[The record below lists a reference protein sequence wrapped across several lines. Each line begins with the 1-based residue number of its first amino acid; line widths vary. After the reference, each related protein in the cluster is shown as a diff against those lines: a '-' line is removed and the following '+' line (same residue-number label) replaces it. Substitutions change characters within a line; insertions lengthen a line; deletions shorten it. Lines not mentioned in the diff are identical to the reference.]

1 MLFFKDPV
9 PLFLT
14 AEIVLW
20 QLYVPRQFPWLI
32 LISVLFSSSCS
43 NHCLELC
50 VAVMT
55 WPPTV
60 MQLASAFVPWLVKI
74 SVCKSVL
81 TVEAA
86 TNKLLKIA
94 AISQSKMEDLVVEL
108 ELYLRIETQQLKS
121 SMMKYSQ
128 LAVWA
133 LLALSKV
140 GSAAPLCCLLASCYF
155 G

>member
-9 PLFLT
+9 PLFFT

-32 LISVLFSSSCS
+32 LMSVLFSSSCS
-43 NHCLELC
+43 HHCLEPC

-81 TVEAA
+81 TVEA

-94 AISQSKMEDLVVEL
+94 AISQSKMEDLMVEL
-108 ELYLRIETQQLKS
+108 ELYLRTEAQQLKS
-121 SMMKYSQ
+121 SMMKNSQ

-140 GSAAPLCCLLASCYF
+140 GSAAPLCCLLVSCYF